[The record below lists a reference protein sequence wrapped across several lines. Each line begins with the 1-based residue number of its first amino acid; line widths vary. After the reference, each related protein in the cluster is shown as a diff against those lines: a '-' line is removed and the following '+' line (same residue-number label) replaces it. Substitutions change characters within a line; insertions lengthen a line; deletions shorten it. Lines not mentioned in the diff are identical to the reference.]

1 MNTADR
7 SLAVVDYALRRRF
20 AWYRIK
26 PVAFDSLSEF
36 GKRLFDQM
44 AQIFE
49 NYASDSEL
57 NLQPGASYFSG
68 SSEDEIKDRLRFELM
83 PLIKEYLLNGLM
95 TAAEQ
100 PLDDFFFEHINHR
113 IFN

>member
-1 MNTADR
+1 
-7 SLAVVDYALRRRF
+7 
-20 AWYRIK
+20 
-26 PVAFDSLSEF
+26 
-36 GKRLFDQM
+36 M

-57 NLQPGASYFSG
+57 NLQPGASYFIG
-68 SSEDEIKDRLRFELM
+68 SNDEEIKNRLRYELM

-95 TAAEQ
+95 SHAEQ
-100 PLDDFFFEHINHR
+100 PLDDFFFEHINQR